1 MILVVLALFYGV
13 LTFAETGL
21 LDAWDRKRAEQQEIE
36 RRVAYFQHMNVVT
49 GQMLRRLAVESQHD
63 PAIAQLLKKMRVKV
77 IVDTPEAER
86 EAGVTRTVP
95 AAPTVP
101 ATPAASV
108 TPTVPAAPTIPAA
121 PTVPNAPAATIEIP
135 ADSTN
140 SP

>member
-1 MILVVLALFYGV
+1 MILVFLTLFYGV
-13 LTFAETGL
+13 LSFAETGL

-77 IVDTPEAER
+77 IVDTPEAEQ
-86 EAGVTRTVP
+86 EAGMTRT
-95 AAPTVP
+95 APTAP
-101 ATPAASV
+101 ATPAAPAV
-108 TPTVPAAPTIPAA
+108 PTAP
-121 PTVPNAPAATIEIP
+121 NATIEIP

-140 SP
+140 SSP